1 MLGSGDPEEETVSW
15 MAETGIINAT
25 SPDRAYLKKI
35 SIRMVL
41 EPGSQVSIM
50 AQYDSCG
57 EWETLGEMTGT
68 DLRSFTLPVRPRRC
82 DHLRLRM
89 EGTGKAMVFALTKS
103 MTAGSDKT

>member
-57 EWETLGEMTGT
+57 EWENLGNMVGSN
-68 DLRSFTLPVRPRRC
+68 LRSFTFPVRPRRC
-82 DHLRLRM
+82 DHLRLRI
-89 EGTGKAMVFALTKS
+89 EGVGKAMIFAITKTIS
-103 MTAGSDKT
+103 GGSDKT